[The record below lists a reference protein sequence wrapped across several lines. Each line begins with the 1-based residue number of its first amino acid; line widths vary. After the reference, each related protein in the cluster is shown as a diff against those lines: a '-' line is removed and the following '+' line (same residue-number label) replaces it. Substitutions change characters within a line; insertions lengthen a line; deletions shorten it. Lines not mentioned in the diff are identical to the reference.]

1 MDNIVYQS
9 PSMNQGELGTVVGTA
24 KLILEKFL
32 QGVNDMLPAVV
43 ISYDRTSNRAKV
55 QPLISIVTTKNQRVQ
70 RAPVASVPVLTLG
83 GNGFVISCPLK
94 AGDLGWI
101 KANDRDISF
110 FKKSY
115 KNSPPNTR
123 RKHSFEDAMFIPDIM
138 LHGVTIAAED
148 VDNLVI
154 QNSAGT
160 AKMAWWSTFLKITG
174 RLGIGGNPNANALF
188 DVQSTTK
195 ASMPFPRMTT
205 SQRNAI
211 PSPAEGM
218 CVWLTDTHGVSS
230 YNGSVWS

>member
-1 MDNIVYQS
+1 MDNVVYQP
-9 PSMNQGELGTVVGTA
+9 PSMNQGDMGTVIGTA

-43 ISYDRTSNRAKV
+43 ISYDRTANRAQV
-55 QPLISIVTTKNQRVQ
+55 QPLIDIVTTKNQRVQ
-70 RAPVASVPVLTLG
+70 RGPIASVPVVTMG
-83 GNGFVISCPLK
+83 GNGFVLSFPLK

-101 KANDRDISF
+101 KANDRDISL
-110 FKKSY
+110 FKKAY
-115 KNSPPNTR
+115 KNTAPNTR

-138 LHGVTIAAED
+138 MQGVTIAVED

-154 QNSAGT
+154 QNAAGT
-160 AKMAWWSTFLKITG
+160 AKMAWWATFLKITG
-174 RLGIGGNPNANALF
+174 RLGIGGNPNANAVF
-188 DVQSTTK
+188 DVQSTIK

-205 SQRNAI
+205 AQRNAI